1 VIRSLCARTSSLA
14 TTLVASGLLT
24 AAVLSTAGCGD
35 TITFAGESRKQGL
48 ALYKE
53 GNYADAAGSFRN
65 ATKQDPRD
73 YRSYYGLGTCYD
85 AMGRYQEAIGAYRSA
100 LDTMNVTLEGKND
113 TAFRRRVIDALA
125 IAVSKSSDRQ
135 RQIDNIVAAG
145 RGKESPEQF
154 VLLGKI
160 YRYSNDP
167 DGAIEAYNRAA
178 LLDPKDFAV
187 AKEYGLY
194 LVDIRQ
200 TERAETLL
208 RRAYQMNPRDQ
219 EVLEGL
225 RRIGVVPGPSLNRED
240 ELAQPAL
247 PKGPLPAGPGNTP
260 TVAPRD

>member
-1 VIRSLCARTSSLA
+1 V
-14 TTLVASGLLT
+14 TTLAST
-24 AAVLSTAGCGD
+24 AVTSAALAMTVLSAAGCGD
-35 TITFAGESRKQGL
+35 TITFATESRKQGL
-48 ALYKE
+48 SLYKE

-65 ATKQDPRD
+65 AVKQDPRD
-73 YRSYYGLGTCYD
+73 YRSYYYLGTSYD
-85 AMGRYQEAIGAYRSA
+85 AMQRYQEAIGSYRSA

-113 TAFRRRVIDALA
+113 TQFRRRVVDALA

-145 RGKESPEQF
+145 KGRETPEQF

-160 YRYSNDP
+160 HRYSNDP

-194 LVDIRQ
+194 LVQINQ
-200 TERAETLL
+200 TERGETVL

-225 RRIGVVPGPSLNRED
+225 RKIGVVPGPSLKD
-240 ELAQPAL
+240 ENQLAQPGI
-247 PKGPLPAGPGNTP
+247 PKGPLPPAPGGTA
-260 TVAPRD
+260 VVSPRD